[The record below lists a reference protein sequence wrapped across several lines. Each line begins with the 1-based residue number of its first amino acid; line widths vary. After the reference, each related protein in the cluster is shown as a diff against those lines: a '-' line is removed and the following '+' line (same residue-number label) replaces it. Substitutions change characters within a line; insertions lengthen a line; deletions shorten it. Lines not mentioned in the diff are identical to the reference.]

1 MYRTLDGVEWYEKQA
16 TVRSK
21 LGLHG
26 RPAIEISD
34 IASKYMGRVLLMSR
48 TLKRVREHPK
58 VPRGLKDFL
67 IHNESPIEVTSPM
80 EILLHCIFHNS
91 SIIVRVEKG
100 EGCERIASQLIEILE
115 KTE

>member
-34 IASKYMGRVLLMSR
+34 IASKYMGRVLL
-48 TLKRVREHPK
+48 
-58 VPRGLKDFL
+58 
-67 IHNESPIEVTSPM
+67 IHNESPIEVTGPM

-91 SIIVRVEKG
+91 SVIVRVEKG

>member
-26 RPAIEISD
+26 RPAVEISD
-34 IASKYMGRVLLMSR
+34 IANKYTGRVLLIY
-48 TLKRVREHPK
+48 K
-58 VPRGLKDFL
+58 
-67 IHNESPIEVTSPM
+67 ESSIEAISPM

-91 SIIVRVEKG
+91 SVIVRVEKG